1 MNVIT
6 KIKKIF
12 VKKPQ
17 RILAAGFL
25 FIILIGAILL
35 SLPIATKDFVWTP
48 FIDSLFTSTSA
59 VCVTGL
65 VTVNTARHWST
76 FGHLVIITLIQIG
89 GLGFMTATTLV
100 AMILGKKITLK
111 SRLIIREQMNT
122 DYLSGMVKLIR
133 YVLLSTFII
142 EGIGAILLSFQF
154 VPKFGIKGI
163 WYSIFHSIS
172 AFCNAG
178 FDILGDTSLEAY
190 SNNLMFMLTI
200 SSLIVLGGIG
210 FNVYMDITLR
220 KFKFKNFSVHTKLV
234 LVSTLILLV
243 SGTVLFLLFEGQNIS
258 TIGEKS
264 LTNKVSGAFFQSV
277 TTRTAGFASFN
288 QKAMLESSAIM
299 SILLMFIGGSPAG
312 CAGGV
317 KTTTFSLL
325 ILTTIAEIKGD
336 TDINIFKKRISIN
349 ALRKAIAIVVIA
361 LLWIS
366 TTVLLL
372 TIFENHSF
380 IDLLFETVSSLS
392 TVGLTRDI
400 TSSLKNISKIIIAI
414 TMYLGRVGPMTLV
427 LAFSN
432 KKSKKKYRET
442 LGNIIVG

>member
-89 GLGFMTATTLV
+89 GLGFMTATTLI

-200 SSLIVLGGIG
+200 NSLIVLGGIG

>member
-1 MNVIT
+1 M
-6 KIKKIF
+6 
-12 VKKPQ
+12 
-17 RILAAGFL
+17 
-25 FIILIGAILL
+25 
-35 SLPIATKDFVWTP
+35 
-48 FIDSLFTSTSA
+48 
-59 VCVTGL
+59 
-65 VTVNTARHWST
+65 
-76 FGHLVIITLIQIG
+76 
-89 GLGFMTATTLV
+89 
-100 AMILGKKITLK
+100 
-111 SRLIIREQMNT
+111 
-122 DYLSGMVKLIR
+122 
-133 YVLLSTFII
+133 
-142 EGIGAILLSFQF
+142 
-154 VPKFGIKGI
+154 
-163 WYSIFHSIS
+163 
-172 AFCNAG
+172 
-178 FDILGDTSLEAY
+178 
-190 SNNLMFMLTI
+190 
-200 SSLIVLGGIG
+200 
-210 FNVYMDITLR
+210 
-220 KFKFKNFSVHTKLV
+220 
-234 LVSTLILLV
+234 
-243 SGTVLFLLFEGQNIS
+243 LFLLFEGQNIS

>member
-1 MNVIT
+1 M
-6 KIKKIF
+6 
-12 VKKPQ
+12 
-17 RILAAGFL
+17 L
-25 FIILIGAILL
+25 FR
-35 SLPIATKDFVWTP
+35 S
-48 FIDSLFTSTSA
+48 
-59 VCVTGL
+59 
-65 VTVNTARHWST
+65 
-76 FGHLVIITLIQIG
+76 
-89 GLGFMTATTLV
+89 
-100 AMILGKKITLK
+100 
-111 SRLIIREQMNT
+111 
-122 DYLSGMVKLIR
+122 
-133 YVLLSTFII
+133 
-142 EGIGAILLSFQF
+142 
-154 VPKFGIKGI
+154 PKFGIKGI

-325 ILTTIAEIKGD
+325 ILTTLAEIKGD

-366 TTVLLL
+366 
-372 TIFENHSF
+372 
-380 IDLLFETVSSLS
+380 
-392 TVGLTRDI
+392 LTR
-400 TSSLKNISKIIIAI
+400 SEER
-414 TMYLGRVGPMTLV
+414 RVGKECRSRWSP
-427 LAFSN
+427 
-432 KKSKKKYRET
+432 YH
-442 LGNIIVG
+442 

>member
-1 MNVIT
+1 MIQS
-6 KIKKIF
+6 F
-12 VKKPQ
+12 VPEEV
-17 RILAAGFL
+17 
-25 FIILIGAILL
+25 
-35 SLPIATKDFVWTP
+35 S
-48 FIDSLFTSTSA
+48 FTS
-59 VCVTGL
+59 
-65 VTVNTARHWST
+65 
-76 FGHLVIITLIQIG
+76 I
-89 GLGFMTATTLV
+89 
-100 AMILGKKITLK
+100 
-111 SRLIIREQMNT
+111 
-122 DYLSGMVKLIR
+122 
-133 YVLLSTFII
+133 
-142 EGIGAILLSFQF
+142 
-154 VPKFGIKGI
+154 P
-163 WYSIFHSIS
+163 IFHSIS

-325 ILTTIAEIKGD
+325 ILTTLAEIKGD

-380 IDLLFETVSSLS
+380 IDLLFETVSGLS

-400 TSSLKNISKIIIAI
+400 TSSLKNISKIIITI

>member
-1 MNVIT
+1 MNIIT

-65 VTVNTARHWST
+65 VTVNTAKHWST

-154 VPKFGIKGI
+154 IPKFGIKGI

-325 ILTTIAEIKGD
+325 ILTTLAEIKGD

-380 IDLLFETVSSLS
+380 IDLLFAMVSGLS
-392 TVGLTRDI
+392 TDI
-400 TSSLKNISKIIIAI
+400 YGYQKRSSDRQHKISDFFR
-414 TMYLGRVGPMTLV
+414 GR
-427 LAFSN
+427 
-432 KKSKKKYRET
+432 
-442 LGNIIVG
+442 

>member
-1 MNVIT
+1 MNIIT

-48 FIDSLFTSTSA
+48 FIDSLFISTSA

-65 VTVNTARHWST
+65 VMVNTAKHWST

-154 VPKFGIKGI
+154 IPKFGIKGI

-325 ILTTIAEIKGD
+325 ILTTLAEIKGD

-380 IDLLFETVSSLS
+380 IDLLFETVSGLS

-400 TSSLKNISKIIIAI
+400 TSSLKNISKIIITI

>member
-1 MNVIT
+1 MNIIT

-65 VTVNTARHWST
+65 VTVNTAKHWST

-154 VPKFGIKGI
+154 IPKFGIKGI
-163 WYSIFHSIS
+163 WYSIFHSDRKS
-172 AFCNAG
+172 
-178 FDILGDTSLEAY
+178 TR
-190 SNNLMFMLTI
+190 LTP
-200 SSLIVLGGIG
+200 VT
-210 FNVYMDITLR
+210 D
-220 KFKFKNFSVHTKLV
+220 
-234 LVSTLILLV
+234 
-243 SGTVLFLLFEGQNIS
+243 
-258 TIGEKS
+258 
-264 LTNKVSGAFFQSV
+264 QS
-277 TTRTAGFASFN
+277 R
-288 QKAMLESSAIM
+288 MPSSA
-299 SILLMFIGGSPAG
+299 
-312 CAGGV
+312 
-317 KTTTFSLL
+317 
-325 ILTTIAEIKGD
+325 
-336 TDINIFKKRISIN
+336 
-349 ALRKAIAIVVIA
+349 
-361 LLWIS
+361 
-366 TTVLLL
+366 
-372 TIFENHSF
+372 
-380 IDLLFETVSSLS
+380 
-392 TVGLTRDI
+392 
-400 TSSLKNISKIIIAI
+400 
-414 TMYLGRVGPMTLV
+414 
-427 LAFSN
+427 
-432 KKSKKKYRET
+432 
-442 LGNIIVG
+442 

>member
-1 MNVIT
+1 MNIIT

-65 VTVNTARHWST
+65 VTVNTAKHWST

-154 VPKFGIKGI
+154 IPKFGIKGI

-299 SILLMFIGGSPAG
+299 SILLMFI
-312 CAGGV
+312 V
-317 KTTTFSLL
+317 
-325 ILTTIAEIKGD
+325 
-336 TDINIFKKRISIN
+336 
-349 ALRKAIAIVVIA
+349 
-361 LLWIS
+361 
-366 TTVLLL
+366 
-372 TIFENHSF
+372 
-380 IDLLFETVSSLS
+380 
-392 TVGLTRDI
+392 
-400 TSSLKNISKIIIAI
+400 
-414 TMYLGRVGPMTLV
+414 
-427 LAFSN
+427 
-432 KKSKKKYRET
+432 
-442 LGNIIVG
+442 

>member
-1 MNVIT
+1 MNIIT

-65 VTVNTARHWST
+65 VTVNTAKHWST

-154 VPKFGIKGI
+154 IPKFGIKGI

-243 SGTVLFLLFEGQNIS
+243 SERYYF
-258 TIGEKS
+258 
-264 LTNKVSGAFFQSV
+264 
-277 TTRTAGFASFN
+277 
-288 QKAMLESSAIM
+288 
-299 SILLMFIGGSPAG
+299 
-312 CAGGV
+312 CC
-317 KTTTFSLL
+317 
-325 ILTTIAEIKGD
+325 
-336 TDINIFKKRISIN
+336 
-349 ALRKAIAIVVIA
+349 
-361 LLWIS
+361 
-366 TTVLLL
+366 
-372 TIFENHSF
+372 
-380 IDLLFETVSSLS
+380 
-392 TVGLTRDI
+392 
-400 TSSLKNISKIIIAI
+400 LKDKI
-414 TMYLGRVGPMTLV
+414 
-427 LAFSN
+427 
-432 KKSKKKYRET
+432 YRR
-442 LGNIIVG
+442 